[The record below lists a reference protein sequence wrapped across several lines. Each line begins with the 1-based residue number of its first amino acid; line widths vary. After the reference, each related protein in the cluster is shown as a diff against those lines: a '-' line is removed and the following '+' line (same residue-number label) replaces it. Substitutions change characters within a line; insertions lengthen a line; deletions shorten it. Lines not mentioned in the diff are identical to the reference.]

1 MHKILVGNYK
11 NFGNSEFY
19 FQIQEKL
26 KDLDIKDTKLILC
39 PNFLFLNCLKIETKN
54 VYLCVQDMDN
64 LTDDS
69 LCQYALVGHWDKRKH
84 GETNE
89 TIVKKVTR
97 ATDKNI
103 IPIIC
108 VGEQNK
114 DNSHQEITQQ
124 VEYILKNVGN
134 SKFFFAYEP
143 VWSVGTDKFPS
154 KKHVLENINLIKSMC
169 TNFGKTCQVLY
180 GGNLNE
186 NNLHKLLH
194 EDIDGFMFGRMCLD
208 IEKFFNL
215 VLEIENE

>member
-1 MHKILVGNYK
+1 MGNYK

-39 PNFLFLNCLKIETKN
+39 PNFLFLNSLKIEAKN
-54 VYLCVQDMDN
+54 VYLCVQDIEN
-64 LTDDS
+64 LNDDS
-69 LCQYALVGHWDKRKH
+69 SCQYALVGHWDRRKH

-89 TIVKKVTR
+89 MIVKKVTNVI
-97 ATDKNI
+97 DKNI

-114 DNSHQEITQQ
+114 DNACQEITQQ
-124 VEYILKNVGN
+124 VEYILKNVEKGELL
-134 SKFFFAYEP
+134 FAYEP

-154 KKHVLENINLIKSMC
+154 KKHILENINLIKLMC
-169 TNFGKTCQVLY
+169 KNFKKTCQVLY

-186 NNLHKLLH
+186 NNLRKLLH

-208 IEKFFNL
+208 CEKFFNL